1 MSRKRLGDLL
11 QERGRV
17 SHRDIES
24 AVQEQRRSSI
34 LLGELLLQRGL
45 VGKDELIAALQE
57 ITRAKYVDC
66 RTAPVSPDALSL
78 ISRSVAARC
87 SSLSLSL
94 DGKRLVVVMTEPQN
108 LAAIDELRFYSSMEI
123 SPRLGFAAEINEAID
138 KYYGQAASEPVE
150 VEEE

>member
-11 QERGRV
+11 QEQGRV

-45 VGKDELIAALQE
+45 VSKDELITALQE

-66 RTAPVSPDALSL
+66 QTV
-78 ISRSVAARC
+78 
-87 SSLSLSL
+87 
-94 DGKRLVVVMTEPQN
+94 
-108 LAAIDELRFYSSMEI
+108 
-123 SPRLGFAAEINEAID
+123 
-138 KYYGQAASEPVE
+138 
-150 VEEE
+150 